1 MAFGGRTSLKEPIP
15 EETGELSLLD
25 RVNAFG
31 ERHARAIIIVST
43 ALIIVTVLIFAQV
56 LWSRTLFDRVE
67 RDLTQA
73 TSLESLEALRKR
85 YAGSAAEPRILAT
98 LGHRYASDA
107 KLAEAK
113 AVYAEF
119 LSKHSGHVLASGVN
133 RSLAQVEENL
143 RFLESRKAGV
153 AGERQLSTHPLHLKD
168 LDPKSNPVKFGPTKQ
183 KDPRGVMRFK
193 GMPEEV
199 RLELYED
206 EAPNAVA
213 SFVSLAEQ
221 KYFEGLSFTR
231 VGDERLRI
239 TAKEENPATQELAF
253 EPTSRSGEIGSLALV
268 RRGAHNASA
277 EFEILLKPV
286 RDAKEITIFGR
297 ISMEGSSPV
306 HGLMHRLEEKD
317 LIESVKIDFKRDH
330 EYKPAYAK

>member
-1 MAFGGRTSLKEPIP
+1 MGFGGRTSLKEPP
-15 EETGELSLLD
+15 LEETGELTLLD

-31 ERHARAIIIVST
+31 ERHARVIIIVST

-67 RDLTQA
+67 RDLTA
-73 TSLESLEALRKR
+73 SPSIESLEALRKR

-113 AVYAEF
+113 AVYTEF
-119 LSKHSGHVLASGVN
+119 VSKYSGHVLASGVN
-133 RSLAQVEENL
+133 RSLAMVEENL

-153 AGERQLSTHPLHLKD
+153 SGERQLNTHPLQLKT
-168 LDPKSNPVKFGPTKQ
+168 LDPKTNPIKMGPTKE
-183 KDPRGVMRFK
+183 KDPRGLMRFK
-193 GMPEEV
+193 GMPEEIQ
-199 RLELYED
+199 LELYED

-213 SFVSLAEQ
+213 SFVSLANQ
-221 KYFEGLSFTR
+221 KYFEGLSFAK
-231 VGDERLRI
+231 VGEDRLRL
-239 TAKEENPATQELAF
+239 TAKKENPATQELAF
-253 EPTSRSGEIGSLALV
+253 EPTSRPAEIGALALV
-268 RRGAHNASA
+268 RHGANNASA

-286 RDAKEITIFGR
+286 SDAKEMTIFGR
-297 ISMEGSSPV
+297 IFMEGGSAA

-317 LIESVKIDFKRDH
+317 LIESIKIDFKRDH